1 MQSAQELYCNT
12 NHRDFAINFK
22 SWSDEVRE
30 ELNLIHQIQILL
42 NQILGYENRKRN
54 ALCADIPALGDYLDY
69 LKNLISTYKTRYAI
83 TTPKSDELGFDW
95 PFLTPTDIDRV
106 RT

>member
-42 NQILGYENRKRN
+42 NQILGYENQKRN

-69 LKNLISTYKTRYAI
+69 LKNLISTYETRYGKYEVNSNEWLHENNF
-83 TTPKSDELGFDW
+83 TENYEYLKL
-95 PFLTPTDIDRV
+95 
-106 RT
+106 